1 MRNARITGWGAA
13 AIAAV
18 LVATAASPAGASVLE
33 DAATE
38 TPAPIETAAPEA
50 SESPEPAPSAE
61 PVPSAEPIEVAV
73 EDVTAAPAS
82 LAEAAERTVNA
93 AIAAAAVGDLTVT
106 VFEDRY
112 QDGVFD
118 ASKVGRTGQSDA
130 IRQYLGAPTLIA
142 SDGSTWTATPLGDT
156 WFFDDVPAGGAR
168 LQVQYPTVPVNAM
181 LFDATDPANLQKLT
195 QVGSSWDP
203 RAEASVTVGDG
214 TNTARTIGISGMR
227 VVADVKLPDG
237 SPATGATV
245 ELGANGE
252 WLPATE
258 YDFQP
263 GSYEHLDGGYVY
275 LLPGEFGVRVTAP
288 AGYRVGEVTAVSSG
302 GNIDPIPV
310 TSRDGAYWLQTTDA
324 STYTS
329 NPTFTVTLEE
339 LPTAD
344 LVVTEFHDYY
354 ADGVYDPS
362 KTGRDGRSD
371 AKRDLGPRIR
381 QSDGTWLEATR
392 NADGDFVFADL
403 PIGEKK
409 VEFLDPNSYV
419 SAAFFDATDA
429 ASADD
434 IERLPLGGS
443 TGSPTGVATVD
454 LDEDGAKLVVGMTA
468 LRAVAAVEYA
478 DGSPVRGATV
488 ELGSAGEWFPA
499 TEYDFAGGQGTYE
512 AFDSNGYVRHLPDE
526 LGVRVTAPA
535 GYRIGAVTAADG
547 GAIDVVERGGAYWID
562 TVDASSYFS
571 NPTFTVTLAE
581 VPTADVR
588 ITSFDDRYADGVF
601 DTSKVAKDGR
611 SDETN
616 ARISRLVTAQG
627 AIISPTT
634 EANGDQV
641 FEDVP
646 VGEAKVYFVHPNSA
660 FDSIFFDATDAESA
674 DDIERLPNESGSA
687 YAQAVA
693 TVAVDEQGS
702 ALEVGFTALRATAEV
717 EYADGAPASDV
728 EVELGSDRRWYP
740 ATEYDFT
747 GGEGTYEAFADS
759 YYVRHLP
766 DEIGVR
772 VTPPAGYAVAE
783 VTARETNSEG
793 AGEIDVRDEG
803 GTVFWLDTADAAS
816 YFSAPTFVVTLEE
829 IPTAS
834 VDVAYFLDVAL
845 DGVYESGTD
854 TAVPGAEVYLQD
866 AAGDWWATTSLD
878 GTYAFSGIAPG
889 EATVYV
895 EIPETV
901 EAPEAAGLPG
911 LELPE
916 AALAVWDATDLASY
930 RDVVEAETTTV
941 SFEGSLIAADGT
953 TTPIVVEDAGVGA
966 IPIEVAADTEDSDVA
981 QVFVGAAAVLQ
992 TAAVVDATSLGSV
1005 PGAQVE
1011 FLANGAT
1018 AAGSEL
1024 APGSGA
1030 FIAAE
1035 DDGEVAVFGAAE
1047 YGIRPTVP
1055 AGFRVVDVAAVS
1067 LTGTVLEVT
1076 AQQAAPATGRAALF
1090 AAASEYRV
1098 APEEVGGP
1106 VGGIVWAVAVAPI
1119 TVAPPVVP
1127 GVDLPP
1133 TVGLPAGSP
1142 AVLPA
1147 TGSDVNLWALVF
1159 GASLLLAAGLGTR
1172 MVARRRAA

>member
-13 AIAAV
+13 ALAAV
-18 LVATAASPAGASVLE
+18 LVTTAAAPAGAAVLA

-38 TPAPIETAAPEA
+38 TPAPIETSEREA
-50 SESPEPAPSAE
+50 SSSPEPAPSDEPTEAPAE
-61 PVPSAEPIEVAV
+61 
-73 EDVTAAPAS
+73 DAAPEP
-82 LAEAAERTVNA
+82 LAQRAERTVSA
-93 AIAAAAVGDLTVT
+93 ALAAAAVGDLTVT

-118 ASKVGRTGQSDA
+118 TSKVGRTGQSDA
-130 IRQYLGAPTLIA
+130 IRQYLGAPTLVA
-142 SDGSTWTATPLGDT
+142 SDGSTWTATAVGDT
-156 WFFDDVPAGGAR
+156 WFFDDVPAGDAR
-168 LQVQYPTVPVNAM
+168 LQVQYPTLPVNAM
-181 LFDATDPANLQKLT
+181 LFDATDPAELRKLT

-203 RAEASVTVGDG
+203 RAEASVTIADG

-227 VVADVKLPDG
+227 AVADVKLPDG
-237 SPATGATV
+237 NPATGVTV

-329 NPTFTVTLEE
+329 NPTFTVTLE
-339 LPTAD
+339 
-344 LVVTEFHDYY
+344 
-354 ADGVYDPS
+354 
-362 KTGRDGRSD
+362 
-371 AKRDLGPRIR
+371 
-381 QSDGTWLEATR
+381 
-392 NADGDFVFADL
+392 
-403 PIGEKK
+403 
-409 VEFLDPNSYV
+409 
-419 SAAFFDATDA
+419 
-429 ASADD
+429 
-434 IERLPLGGS
+434 
-443 TGSPTGVATVD
+443 
-454 LDEDGAKLVVGMTA
+454 KL
-468 LRAVAAVEYA
+468 
-478 DGSPVRGATV
+478 
-488 ELGSAGEWFPA
+488 
-499 TEYDFAGGQGTYE
+499 
-512 AFDSNGYVRHLPDE
+512 
-526 LGVRVTAPA
+526 
-535 GYRIGAVTAADG
+535 
-547 GAIDVVERGGAYWID
+547 
-562 TVDASSYFS
+562 
-571 NPTFTVTLAE
+571 
-581 VPTADVR
+581 PTADVR

-601 DTSKVAKDGR
+601 DTSKTAKDGR
-611 SDETN
+611 TDETN
-616 ARISRLVTAQG
+616 TRISRLVTAQG
-627 AIISPTT
+627 AIIAPTAD
-634 EANGDQV
+634 ANGDQV

-687 YAQAVA
+687 YSPAVA
-693 TVAVDEQGS
+693 TVAVAEGGS
-702 ALEVGFTALRATAEV
+702 SIEVGFTALRATAEV
-717 EYADGAPASDV
+717 EYADGAPVSGV
-728 EVELGSDRRWYP
+728 SVELGSDDEWYP
-740 ATEYDFT
+740 ATEYDFA
-747 GGEGTYEAFADS
+747 GGEGTYEAFANS

-772 VTPPAGYAVAE
+772 VTPPTGYAIAE
-783 VTARETNSEG
+783 VTARENNDPG
-793 AGEIDVRDEG
+793 AAEIDVRDD

-834 VDVAYFLDVAL
+834 VDVTYFLDVAL
-845 DGVYESGTD
+845 DGVYEAGID

-866 AAGDWWATTSLD
+866 AAGDWWATTSVD

-901 EAPEAAGLPG
+901 DAPEAAGLPG

-930 RDVVEAETTTV
+930 RDVVEAETTTI
-941 SFEGSLIAADGT
+941 SFEGTSIGADGT
-953 TTPIVVEDAGVGA
+953 TTPVVVDDAAVGA
-966 IPIEVAADTEDSDVA
+966 IAIEVVADTAGSDVE
-981 QVFVGAAAVLQ
+981 QVFVGGAAVLQ
-992 TAAVVDATSLGSV
+992 TAAVVDTSSLGSV

-1011 FLANGAT
+1011 FLANRAT
-1018 AAGSEL
+1018 APGAEL

-1030 FIAAE
+1030 FVAAE

-1055 AGFRVVDVAAVS
+1055 AGFQVVDVVAVS

-1076 AQQAAPATGRAALF
+1076 EQQTPPAAGRAALF
-1090 AAASEYRV
+1090 AAAEYRV
-1098 APEEVGGP
+1098 APEQVGGP

-1119 TVAPPVVP
+1119 TVAP

-1147 TGSDVNLWALVF
+1147 TGSDVDVWALVF
-1159 GASLLLAAGLGTR
+1159 GASLLLAAGLGAR
-1172 MVARRRAA
+1172 LIVRRRTA

>member
-13 AIAAV
+13 ALAAV
-18 LVATAASPAGASVLE
+18 LVTTAAAPAGAAVLA

-38 TPAPIETAAPEA
+38 TPAPIETSEREA
-50 SESPEPAPSAE
+50 SSSPEPAPSDEPTEAPAE
-61 PVPSAEPIEVAV
+61 DAPT
-73 EDVTAAPAS
+73 DDAAPEP
-82 LAEAAERTVNA
+82 LAQRAERTVSA
-93 AIAAAAVGDLTVT
+93 ALAAAAVGDLTVT

-118 ASKVGRTGQSDA
+118 TSKVGRTGQSDA
-130 IRQYLGAPTLIA
+130 IRQYLGAPTLVA
-142 SDGSTWTATPLGDT
+142 SDGSTWTATAVGDT
-156 WFFDDVPAGGAR
+156 WFFDDVPAGDAR
-168 LQVQYPTVPVNAM
+168 LQVQYPTLPVNAM
-181 LFDATDPANLQKLT
+181 LFDATDPAELRKLT

-203 RAEASVTVGDG
+203 RAEASVTIADG
-214 TNTARTIGISGMR
+214 TNTVRTIGISGMR
-227 VVADVKLPDG
+227 AVADVKLPDG
-237 SPATGATV
+237 NPATGVTV

-263 GSYEHLDGGYVY
+263 GSYEHLHGGYVY

-329 NPTFTVTLEE
+329 NPTFTVTLE
-339 LPTAD
+339 
-344 LVVTEFHDYY
+344 
-354 ADGVYDPS
+354 
-362 KTGRDGRSD
+362 
-371 AKRDLGPRIR
+371 
-381 QSDGTWLEATR
+381 
-392 NADGDFVFADL
+392 
-403 PIGEKK
+403 
-409 VEFLDPNSYV
+409 
-419 SAAFFDATDA
+419 
-429 ASADD
+429 
-434 IERLPLGGS
+434 
-443 TGSPTGVATVD
+443 
-454 LDEDGAKLVVGMTA
+454 KL
-468 LRAVAAVEYA
+468 
-478 DGSPVRGATV
+478 
-488 ELGSAGEWFPA
+488 
-499 TEYDFAGGQGTYE
+499 
-512 AFDSNGYVRHLPDE
+512 
-526 LGVRVTAPA
+526 
-535 GYRIGAVTAADG
+535 
-547 GAIDVVERGGAYWID
+547 
-562 TVDASSYFS
+562 
-571 NPTFTVTLAE
+571 
-581 VPTADVR
+581 PTADVR

-601 DTSKVAKDGR
+601 DTSKTAKDGR
-611 SDETN
+611 TDETN
-616 ARISRLVTAQG
+616 TRISRLVTAQG
-627 AIISPTT
+627 AIIAPMTD
-634 EANGDQV
+634 ANGDQV

-674 DDIERLPNESGSA
+674 DDIERLPNESDLA
-687 YAQAVA
+687 YSQAVA
-693 TVAVDEQGS
+693 TVAVAEGGS
-702 ALEVGFTALRATAEV
+702 SIEVGFTALRATAEV
-717 EYADGAPASDV
+717 EYADGAPVSGV
-728 EVELGSDRRWYP
+728 SVELGSDDEWYP
-740 ATEYDFT
+740 ATEYDFA
-747 GGEGTYEAFADS
+747 GGEGTYEAFANS

-772 VTPPAGYAVAE
+772 VTPPTGYAIAE
-783 VTARETNSEG
+783 VTARENNDPG
-793 AGEIDVRDEG
+793 AAEIDVRDD

-834 VDVAYFLDVAL
+834 VDVTYFLDVAL
-845 DGVYESGTD
+845 DGVYEAGID

-866 AAGDWWATTSLD
+866 AAGDWWATTSVD

-901 EAPEAAGLPG
+901 DAPEAAELPG

-941 SFEGSLIAADGT
+941 SFAGTSIGADGT
-953 TTPIVVEDAGVGA
+953 TTPVVVEDAAVGA
-966 IPIEVAADTEDSDVA
+966 IAIEVVADTEGSDVE
-981 QVFVGAAAVLQ
+981 QVFVGGAAVLQ
-992 TAAVVDATSLGSV
+992 TAAVVDTSSLGSV

-1011 FLANGAT
+1011 FLANRAT
-1018 AAGSEL
+1018 APGAEL

-1030 FIAAE
+1030 FVAAE
-1035 DDGEVAVFGAAE
+1035 DDGQVAVFGAAE

-1055 AGFRVVDVAAVS
+1055 AGFQVVDVVAVS

-1076 AQQAAPATGRAALF
+1076 EQQAPPAAGRAALF
-1090 AAASEYRV
+1090 AAAEYRV
-1098 APEEVGGP
+1098 APEQVGGP

-1127 GVDLPP
+1127 GIDLPP
-1133 TVGLPAGSP
+1133 TAGLPAGSP

-1147 TGSDVNLWALVF
+1147 TGSDLDVWALVF
-1159 GASLLLAAGLGTR
+1159 GASLLLAAGLGAR
-1172 MVARRRAA
+1172 LIVRRRTA